1 TRVALAGV
9 ITEQWDS
16 LRLASRSR
24 KTPQPRTR
32 METETQ
38 PSVVEIAL
46 RERLEALTVEV
57 AARDQRI
64 AQQDATIAALLAQ
77 LQPAA
82 APAPDVV
89 LESEPQFEASPS
101 CRSLSCRWWEKLV
114 NLVQT
119 PNQVHTDAVIVIPP
133 RGFCRSETRTSAGS
147 SSRALATSSRI
158 CTASASQN
166 APCSRK
172 RER

>member
-82 APAPDVV
+82 APEPDVV
-89 LESEPQFEASPS
+89 LESEPQFETREPGSAP
-101 CRSLSCRWWEKLV
+101 E
-114 NLVQT
+114 
-119 PNQVHTDAVIVIPP
+119 PA
-133 RGFCRSETRTSAGS
+133 GFVDDGAFELPVVGEETREPGS
-147 SSRALATSSRI
+147 DPEPGSG
-158 CTASASQN
+158 
-166 APCSRK
+166 
-172 RER
+172 